1 MKSEF
6 ERWEKICKAGI
17 IIAENTVTH
26 EQTTIY
32 GRDAYDKLGTPDCP
46 GGLQVERFRCDPNTD
61 ELEELPEADRN
72 SERQAIPSVLAAPSQ
87 DRPINPLT
95 THRFSV
101 HLDPKWHQTSLDFGY
116 SLIGWCLR
124 QRR

>member
-32 GRDAYDKLGTPDCP
+32 GRDAYDKLGTPDRP
-46 GGLQVERFRCDPNTD
+46 GGLQVAT
-61 ELEELPEADRN
+61 
-72 SERQAIPSVLAAPSQ
+72 ISV
-87 DRPINPLT
+87 
-95 THRFSV
+95 
-101 HLDPKWHQTSLDFGY
+101 
-116 SLIGWCLR
+116 
-124 QRR
+124 